1 MSMMTNFRAEDM
13 PGSNGPKPAKK
24 APAKVAPKKVEK
36 PVVVEDAVEV
46 EETESE

>member
-13 PGSNGPKPAKK
+13 PGSNGPKPDTKK

-36 PVVVEDAVEV
+36 PVEVVAEV

>member
-13 PGSNGPKPAKK
+13 PGSNGPKAVAKK

-36 PVVVEDAVEV
+36 PVEVVAEV